1 MEESFKVKT
10 LGKALRV
17 LECFNVRTPELGI
30 TDISRKLKLQKSN
43 VHDIIST
50 FEQAGYVQQNPSNG
64 KYSLTV
70 KMLEYSFVI
79 NEYFGY
85 TRMAYDVVDRLSNQV
100 QQIVFF
106 AIPQGTD
113 VFYLHS
119 AHPHERLPVFPYRDI
134 AGEKCPMYC
143 SALGKT
149 MLAFG
154 EPELMKK
161 VGESKKIRFTPNTI
175 MSQEALVE
183 ELKLVRERGYSTDKG
198 EHEYNLGAVAVP
210 VMDRHGK
217 LVAAVSIYS
226 TWETIEKNLS
236 EYAEHLKAAA
246 FEIRERL

>member
-1 MEESFKVKT
+1 MEEQYKVKT

-17 LECFNVRTPELGI
+17 LECFNVHTPELGI

-50 FEQAGYVQQNPSNG
+50 FEQAGYISQNPHNG
-64 KYSLTV
+64 KYFLTV

-85 TRMAYDVVDRLSNQV
+85 TRMAYDVVDKLSEKV
-100 QQIVFF
+100 HQITFF
-106 AIPQGTD
+106 AIPQETD

-119 AHPHERLPVFPYRDI
+119 AHPHERLAAFPYRTI

-143 SALGKT
+143 SALGKS

-154 EPELMKK
+154 EPEIMKK
-161 VGESKKIRFTPNTI
+161 LEEVKKIRFTPNTI
-175 MSQEALVE
+175 LSQEALQK
-183 ELKLVRERGYSTDKG
+183 ELIKVRQRGYSTDMG

-210 VMDRHGK
+210 VLDRQGK
-217 LVAAVSIYS
+217 LVAAISIYS
-226 TWETIEKNLS
+226 TCETIEKNMS
-236 EYAEHLKAAA
+236 EYATCLKEAA

>member
-1 MEESFKVKT
+1 MEELYKVKT

-17 LECFNVRTPELGI
+17 LECFNVHTPELGI
-30 TDISRKLKLQKSN
+30 TDISRRLKLQKSN

-50 FEQAGYVQQNPSNG
+50 FEQAGYIQQNPRNG
-64 KYSLTV
+64 KYFLTV

-85 TRMAYDVVDRLSNQV
+85 TRMAYDVVDRLAKKV
-100 QQIVFF
+100 QQITFF

-119 AHPHERLPVFPYRDI
+119 AHPHERPAVFPYRAI

-143 SALGKT
+143 SALGKS

-154 EPELMKK
+154 DPGFMKK
-161 VGESKKIRFTPNTI
+161 LENVKKIRFTPNTI
-175 MSQEALVE
+175 MTQEALQK
-183 ELKLVRERGYSTDKG
+183 ELMKVRKRGYSTDLG

-210 VMDRHGK
+210 VLDRQGK

-226 TWETIEKNLS
+226 TCEAIEKNIAN
-236 EYAEHLKAAA
+236 YAACLKEAA